1 MMGAEC
7 TYFYAIMVAALCLL
21 CFLLYRSWKSGS
33 LLYVIRRSRDRFKAL
48 VDLSPYGIALTAKD
62 GIIISANRAL
72 AQLLDM
78 DVRELVG
85 ASLPGMLGL
94 DTEDISRRA
103 VGLRPGQV
111 LRLPGLDIKGKGN
124 VVRHIRPCLFSDES
138 DKELFF
144 WHIQDQTTHFQ
155 LEKRFEELVESV
167 PVGLFW
173 AETDGLINAVNQEF
187 LHILKTSKRPDSLEK
202 ILSHSHWQEAKKILK
217 GNGDNYSIHV
227 EKELNGQSKHLR
239 IQIRYCAYGGS
250 AYLAGIVEDITLET
264 RLKQQLE
271 DACRKAEA
279 ASQAKGTFLSNMSH
293 ELRTPLNVILGM
305 ATILEDKIIDREA
318 VDLVAD
324 LKKASEHITSLI
336 GDILDLAKIESGKLT
351 LEEGPFDL
359 KELMDGLEA
368 VLGVQARLKDLDFVI
383 RFPEEMHRYYRGD
396 PVRIRQIIFNLAGNS
411 LKFTQKGFIEVAIT
425 DRGKGPGHKRRLVI
439 RVRDTGPGICE
450 DVLPTLFDPF
460 VQAEQGRKVGGT
472 GLGLS
477 IAQELAAMMDG
488 SIRVESELGKGTEFL
503 VEIGLEPVDA
513 GLVVEKRPKDLKDP
527 KPGKVLIA
535 DDAPMNRKILRVFLE
550 KRGWKIFEAENGR
563 QVLDILETNTDIDL
577 ILMDISMPEMDGIEA
592 ARQIKG
598 DQRLRHIPI
607 IAVTAHAMSDDRE
620 KFLQAGME
628 GYVSKPVRIES
639 LMEEIA
645 QVNVSIG
652 CNGKEKKTQNRVDIR
667 NHSQYTKEDGSE
679 KTGPVQI
686 PDALPVDF
694 KALLKTCQGMEDLA
708 RDLLLSML
716 EECPKWLKQAEK
728 AVSAKDPKEIRKICH
743 LIRGSAST
751 VHANALNNAAERLG
765 KAAREGK
772 EELYEELFLSLCK
785 RAKELEIW
793 VRPNFSIPKALD
805 KLEEKTLQVS
815 STQDIKLSA

>member
-7 TYFYAIMVAALCLL
+7 IYFYAIMAAALCLL
-21 CFLLYRSWKSGS
+21 CFISYRSWKSGI
-33 LLYVIRRSRDRFKAL
+33 LLHVIRRSRDRFKAL

-62 GIIISANRAL
+62 GIIISANMAL
-72 AQLLDM
+72 AQLLEM
-78 DVRELVG
+78 DVRQLVG

-94 DTEDISRRA
+94 DIADISRRA
-103 VGLRPGQV
+103 VALRPGQV
-111 LRLPGLDIKGKGN
+111 LRLPGLDVKGKGN
-124 VVRHIRPCLFSDES
+124 VVRHIRPCLFSDEN

-144 WHIQDQTTHFQ
+144 WHIQDQTTYFQ

-173 AETDGLINAVNQEF
+173 AETDGIINAVNQEF
-187 LHILKTSKRPDSLEK
+187 LHILKTSKRPESLEK
-202 ILSHSHWQEAKKILK
+202 ILSHSQWQEAKKILK

-227 EKELNGQSKHLR
+227 EKQLNGQCKHLR

-250 AYLAGIVEDITLET
+250 AYLAGIVEDITLEI

-305 ATILEDKIIDREA
+305 ATILEDKITDKEA
-318 VDLVAD
+318 LNLVAD

-351 LEEGPFDL
+351 LEEEAFDL

-368 VLGVQARLKDLDFVI
+368 VLGVQARLKDLDFTI
-383 RFPEEMHRYYRGD
+383 RFPKKMHRYYKGD
-396 PVRIRQIIFNLAGNS
+396 PVRIRQIIFNLASNS
-411 LKFTQKGFIEVAIT
+411 LKFTQKGFIEVEIT
-425 DRGKGPGHKRRLVI
+425 DRGKETGHKRQLAI
-439 RVRDTGPGICE
+439 RVRDTGPGIPK
-450 DVLPTLFDPF
+450 DVLSTLFDPF

-477 IAQELAAMMDG
+477 IAQELVAMMDG
-488 SIRVESELGKGTEFL
+488 SISVESELGKGTEFL
-503 VEIGLEPVDA
+503 VEIGLEPVDE
-513 GLVVEKRPKDLKDP
+513 GLIKEKRPKDLKDL

-550 KRGWKIFEAENGR
+550 RRGWKIFEAENGR
-563 QVLDILETNTDIDL
+563 QVLNILETNTDIDL

-598 DQRLRHIPI
+598 DERLRHIPI
-607 IAVTAHAMSDDRE
+607 IAVTAHAMSDDR
-620 KFLQAGME
+620 KRFLQAGME

-645 QVNVSIG
+645 QVNVSKG
-652 CNGKEKKTQNRVDIR
+652 FKGKKNQVQNRADTR
-667 NHSQYTKEDGSE
+667 NYSQCAKKDSSE
-679 KTGPVQI
+679 KIRSLQI
-686 PDALPVDF
+686 PDTLPVDF

-708 RDLLLSML
+708 KDLLLSML
-716 EECPKWLKQAEK
+716 EESPKWLKQAEK

-751 VHANALNNAAERLG
+751 VHANALHDAAERLG
-765 KAAREGK
+765 KASREGK
-772 EELYEELFLSLCK
+772 EEIYEELFSSLCK

-793 VRPNFSIPKALD
+793 VRANFSIPKALD
-805 KLEEKTLQVS
+805 KLEDTAFQVS
-815 STQDIKLSA
+815 SSKDIKLTA